1 MALPDVLRKRL
12 RLPVIGSPLF
22 IISIPDLVVAQCKAE
37 VIGAFS
43 ALNACP
49 AQTVSEWLEWI
60 TTELREHGEN
70 HRMLR
75 SFSFAVNQIVHES
88 NDRLSHDLDVC
99 VK

>member
-1 MALPDVLRKRL
+1 MALPNVLRKRL

-49 AQTVSEWLEWI
+49 
-60 TTELREHGEN
+60 R
-70 HRMLR
+70 
-75 SFSFAVNQIVHES
+75 
-88 NDRLSHDLDVC
+88 RLSANGSNGSPPN
-99 VK
+99 